1 MKKIIIA
8 ILVAVIG
15 ITAYLAYTVFGSV
28 TKHSTQVVIYLDRE
42 DNLDS
47 LKNKVINETTP
58 STTIGFDISV
68 KLLRMNKI
76 RTGRYTLEPGI
87 SMMGILRMVRSH
99 SQSPINVVIPS
110 VRTLDMLVGRISSQ
124 LMIDSAEIAQAL
136 QNDSLITTLGY
147 NNQSLPGLFIPNTYE
162 MYWDISTED
171 FLNRMQKENN
181 KFWNKERKAKAE
193 AMELDENQ
201 VATLASIV
209 DSETAYNPEKA
220 RIAGLYL
227 NRIKKGMLLQSDPT
241 VIFAIGDFSIRRVLN
256 SHLTVDSPYNT
267 YLYKGLPPGP
277 IRIPSIAGLD
287 AVLNHET
294 NNYLYMCAKED
305 FSGSHNFAS
314 TYNEH
319 LANARRYVK
328 ALNQRGIK

>member
-8 ILVAVIG
+8 ILVVVIG

-28 TKHSTQVVIYLDRE
+28 TKQSTQVVIYLDRE

-47 LKNKVINETTP
+47 LKNKLICETSP

-87 SMMGILRMVRSH
+87 SMMDILRMVRSH

-136 QNDSLITTLGY
+136 QNDSLITSLGY

-171 FLNRMQKENN
+171 FLNRMKKENN

>member
-8 ILVAVIG
+8 ILVVVIG

-47 LKNKVINETTP
+47 LKNKLISETSP

-87 SMMGILRMVRSH
+87 SMMGVLRMVRSH

-171 FLNRMQKENN
+171 FLNRMKKENN

-193 AMELDENQ
+193 AMDLDENQ

-267 YLYKGLPPGP
+267 YIYKGLPPGP